1 MKKNIRNIIIG
12 FGIITVVIGIGSYII
27 KLGSFTTP
35 ASHIQINNKH
45 NDEVKIDYA
54 TNKNDSVKK
63 DVIKKGDTRYE
74 VATSMHLMVNGLIV
88 AEDNAKD
95 GVKSMSKDELNATY
109 KLIQTL
115 PDGAEK
121 TNFIE
126 IITRWKNCDFS
137 QVVSDHNTL
146 WKILGGGQP
155 ESTLKGRAISIN
167 QSAIKPTINLIKRG
181 DYSKDE

>member
-1 MKKNIRNIIIG
+1 MKKNITNIGLGLII
-12 FGIITVVIGIGSYII
+12 VSLIGIVSYMITI
-27 KLGSFTTP
+27 RSVTNSSSNMQVKSD
-35 ASHIQINNKH
+35 HNN
-45 NDEVKIDYA
+45 EVQTDC
-54 TNKNDSVKK
+54 TKNDH
-63 DVIKKGDTRYE
+63 DAFKKGDTRHE
-74 VATSMHLMVNGLIV
+74 VASSMHLMVNGLVV

-95 GVKSMSKDELNATY
+95 GLKSMSQDELNATY

-137 QVVSDHNTL
+137 QVVSDHNTV
-146 WKILGGGQP
+146 WRILGEGQP

-167 QSAIKPTINLIKRG
+167 QPAIKPTINLIKRG
-181 DYSKDE
+181 DFSKNEK